1 MQRFADLPPE
11 LVARIIELSASP
23 LDPAD
28 PLEARRGRRLLD
40 SLSLVHSTW
49 TPVAQRLLLAQDR
62 VSLYHRREY
71 DPFAKLA
78 RYPLAKL
85 PRLVKR
91 LDLELWGDDQDD
103 DLAAVLRE
111 CDSLDE
117 LVLTY
122 VERVHLDQV
131 AVGSNLAALSFRQCT
146 LVSTFHPLLEPP
158 PDLPL
163 PPPPSFAALTSLD
176 LRLCSLRRDFLPF
189 SAHPDCRP
197 LPHLQHLLL
206 HTGSHDQSPSS
217 IRAFVRS
224 VAAGLRSLSLDAT
237 AEDIL
242 FPRNDER
249 DSSAPP
255 GPAFPSL
262 RTAGLYWDAAWSRL
276 VGTHFV
282 LGAGEGEG
290 VGEGARARAPPP
302 PYLHIA
308 LYPAGLDA
316 LRATLLSLFE
326 SAELRAGMRWRAVE
340 HVRAEG
346 TLRDLDGH
354 DEQDDDER
362 EEQVQSED
370 DEEEDELD
378 VGASERAT
386 ATGRPTA
393 ALLDAAKDAGV
404 DFLIEQPSSC
414 SDDPGAVE
422 IQRATFA
429 RGFGTSWWRFVREV
443 ERDEVRRAAA

>member
-1 MQRFADLPPE
+1 MQRFTDLPPE
-11 LVARIIELSASP
+11 LVARIIELSATLS
-23 LDPAD
+23 DPAD

-40 SLSLVHSTW
+40 SLSCVHSTW
-49 TPVAQRLLLAQDR
+49 TPVAQRLLLRPDP
-62 VSLYHRREY
+62 VTLYHRREY
-71 DPFAKLA
+71 APFAHLA
-78 RYPLAKL
+78 RHHLAKL
-85 PRLVKR
+85 PRLVHR
-91 LDLELWGDDQDD
+91 VDLELWGDDQDD
-103 DLAAVLRE
+103 DLAAVVRS
-111 CDSLDE
+111 CDSLEE

-131 AVGSNLAALSFRQCT
+131 AVGPNLASLSFRQCT
-146 LVSTFHPLLEPP
+146 LVSTFYPLLEPP

-163 PPPPSFAALTSLD
+163 PPAPTLAALTSLD

-189 SAHPDCRP
+189 SIHPESRP

-217 IRAFVRS
+217 VRALVRS
-224 VAAGLRSLSLDAT
+224 VAAGLHSLSLDAT

-242 FPRNDER
+242 FPHNGEH
-249 DSSAPP
+249 DSSTTPTL
-255 GPAFPSL
+255 AFLSL
-262 RTAGLYWDAAWSRL
+262 RAVGLYWDAAWSRL
-276 VGTHFV
+276 AGTRFL
-282 LGAGEGEG
+282 LGAGVG
-290 VGEGARARAPPP
+290 VGDGPRAAPPPPP

-326 SAELRAGMRWRAVE
+326 SAELRASMRWRAVE

-346 TLRDLDGH
+346 TLRDLDGYDERGSEDGDEVDEGDDEH
-354 DEQDDDER
+354 DEL
-362 EEQVQSED
+362 
-370 DEEEDELD
+370 EL
-378 VGASERAT
+378 GTRERAT

-393 ALLDAAKDAGV
+393 ALLDAAKGAGV
-404 DFLIEQPSSC
+404 DFLIEQSPSC

-422 IQRATFA
+422 MQRATFA

-443 ERDEVRRAAA
+443 ERDEVRPAAL